1 MTSIKQDE
9 QNNNNNNINKKKMN
23 QTSSTSAETAATP
36 LLLSFGLI
44 ADVQYCTHDDVW
56 NFAHTTLRS
65 FKNSLNILKASV
77 KYFNEKNLAFIA
89 DLGDIIDGRCKTI
102 GTSDMDLK
110 IVLDEFEKMNCN
122 QINHLIGNHE
132 LYNYKRKD
140 LKKLLNTTNGVNGQ
154 TTWYSYRP
162 VEKVP
167 FRVIVLDTY
176 DISYIE
182 GTTNER
188 TEEAKAILA
197 KYNPNDFSKKG
208 VNWVSGLK
216 GKNRRYL
223 PYNGGISKA
232 QLDFLNETCKK
243 ADEMNE
249 QCVVMGHVQ
258 VCPGACSN
266 TCILYNYEDV
276 LNIFHKYDCVVAYC
290 AGHDHSGGYIEK
302 NGIHYLTLPSPLETK
317 IGDMCFGSIDIYDD
331 KMKINSIGNKMQN
344 VFPDKLLPLRK
355 NVIYKKKRKKTNK
368 M

>member
-1 MTSIKQDE
+1 ME
-9 QNNNNNNINKKKMN
+9 
-23 QTSSTSAETAATP
+23 
-36 LLLSFGLI
+36 
-44 ADVQYCTHDDVW
+44 
-56 NFAHTTLRS
+56 
-65 FKNSLNILKASV
+65 
-77 KYFNEKNLAFIA
+77 
-89 DLGDIIDGRCKTI
+89 DIKTI

-110 IVLDEFEKMNCN
+110 IVLDEFEKMNCK

-216 GKNRRYL
+216 GK
-223 PYNGGISKA
+223 I
-232 QLDFLNETCKK
+232 D
-243 ADEMNE
+243 
-249 QCVVMGHVQ
+249 
-258 VCPGACSN
+258 
-266 TCILYNYEDV
+266 
-276 LNIFHKYDCVVAYC
+276 
-290 AGHDHSGGYIEK
+290 
-302 NGIHYLTLPSPLETK
+302 
-317 IGDMCFGSIDIYDD
+317 DIYHTMVVFQ
-331 KMKINSIGNKMQN
+331 KHNWIFLMKH
-344 VFPDKLLPLRK
+344 V
-355 NVIYKKKRKKTNK
+355 KKQMK
-368 M
+368 